1 MKILRRYI
9 LREHAG
15 PFVAALGVLTGLM
28 LLNQLAKRFGDLV
41 GKGLPWYMIAEVF
54 GLSIPFI
61 LAMTMPMAVLVAVLY
76 AFSRLSSDNEVT
88 AFNAGGIGL
97 GRLMY
102 PVLLTA
108 TLLATLM
115 VWFNDSVLPE
125 TNHQLRMLLT
135 DISRKQPTFELRERV
150 INEVVRGKLFL
161 QAARID
167 RTRSVLEDL
176 VIFDLGRPGTDRIIY
191 ADSGH
196 MAFNQEQTDLY
207 LTLYDGE
214 MHERESRDPAMDQ
227 RTYYDKQVFR
237 VSGVS
242 NELKR
247 GGAIDWR
254 GDREMNIE
262 MMLDEIVERRERV
275 LQIEDSLGL
284 AIAELTPIRD
294 RWALTPQASPEEEII
309 QKVPRSSE
317 RPYIRR
323 IAQRAPRPDSEDLV
337 RSTPAAV
344 KQRFAPSRRT
354 SWPPRGDAVAF
365 AARVRSELN
374 RIASRSE
381 IHRREMNKYAVE
393 IHKKFA
399 IPVAAIVCVLI
410 GAPIG
415 VRFPR
420 GGIGMVIGVSLSVF
434 CVYYIC
440 LIGGENLADRNII
453 SPFWAM
459 WLPNA
464 IFALIGGIT
473 MLVVR
478 QSGTRSL
485 TIKPGGPRSRSPRP
499 HSRAAP
505 SDFEK
510 SAA

>member
-9 LREHAG
+9 LREHVG

-88 AFNAGGIGL
+88 AFRAGGIGL

-102 PVLLTA
+102 PVLLMA
-108 TLLATLM
+108 TLLATVM
-115 VWFNDSVLPE
+115 VWFNDNVLPE

-135 DISRKQPTFELRERV
+135 DISRKRPTFELRERV
-150 INEVVRGKLFL
+150 INEVVGGKLFL

-167 RTRSVLEDL
+167 RQRSMLRDL
-176 VIFDLGRPGTDRIIY
+176 VIFDLGSQSTDRIIY

-196 MAFNQEQTDLY
+196 MAFNETQTDLY

-214 MHERESRDPAMDQ
+214 MHERETSDPSMDQ

-242 NELKR
+242 NELQR

-262 MMLDEIVERRERV
+262 MMLDEIVERHDRV

-284 AIAELTPIRD
+284 AIQELTPILDRRAPTLRD
-294 RWALTPQASPEEEII
+294 EPKAEII
-309 QKVPRSSE
+309 QKPPRSGE
-317 RPYIRR
+317 QPTLGRLGE
-323 IAQRAPRPDSEDLV
+323 RAPRPDSEDFV
-337 RSTPAAV
+337 GSTPEAV
-344 KQRFAPSRRT
+344 RQRFAPSRRA
-354 SWPPRGDAVAF
+354 SWPPRGDPVAF

-374 RIASRSE
+374 RIASRTE
-381 IHRREMNKYAVE
+381 IHRREMNKFAVE

-399 IPVAAIVCVLI
+399 IPAAAIVFVLI

-434 CVYYIC
+434 CVYYVG

-464 IFALIGGIT
+464 IFALIGALT
-473 MLVVR
+473 LLYVSR
-478 QSGTRSL
+478 SGTRTL
-485 TIKPGGPRSRSPRP
+485 GARPGGGSQ
-499 HSRAAP
+499 
-505 SDFEK
+505 K